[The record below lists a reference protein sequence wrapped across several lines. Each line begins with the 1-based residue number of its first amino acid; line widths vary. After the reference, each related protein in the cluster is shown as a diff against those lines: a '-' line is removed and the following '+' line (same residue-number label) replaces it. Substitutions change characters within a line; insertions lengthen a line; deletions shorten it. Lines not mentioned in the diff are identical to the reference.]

1 MTYHMYITDALV
13 CGSRDNNTSDRSYL
27 LFSRDAGMVWVS
39 AKSVREERS
48 KHRYA
53 LQDFSVIRASLI
65 RGKSGWKVTG
75 AEPIA
80 NLYYTSDSREART
93 LVRNITRLLR
103 RLLQGDTPVPSLYD
117 DVSNALNSAVD
128 PQVLETVMSLRILHA
143 LGYIAPHEGYQSV
156 IDAPDAV
163 VASTYID
170 ESVLQVSKKAILRAL
185 ESSHL

>member
-80 NLYYTSDSREART
+80 NLYYMSDSREART

-117 DVSNALNSAVD
+117 DVSSALTSPVD
-128 PQVLETVMSLRILHA
+128 PQVLETVISLRILHT
-143 LGYIAPHEGYQSV
+143 LGYIAPHEEYQGI
-156 IDAPDAV
+156 IDAADVADASALLTESALR
-163 VASTYID
+163 AS
-170 ESVLQVSKKAILRAL
+170 QKAIRHAL